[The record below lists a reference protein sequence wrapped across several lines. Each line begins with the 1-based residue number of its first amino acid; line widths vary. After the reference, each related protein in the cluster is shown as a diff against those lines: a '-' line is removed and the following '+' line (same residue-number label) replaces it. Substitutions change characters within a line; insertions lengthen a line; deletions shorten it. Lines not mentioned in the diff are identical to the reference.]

1 MQEQCKEIVVVDDDV
16 SMGEAIRRLLSAAG
30 LPVKVFRSAESFLET
45 GITQNTAC
53 LVLDVHLPGL
63 SGFELNQQ
71 LVQSGTK
78 LPVVFITAHD
88 ELISREKAEEAG
100 ALAYLTKPF
109 PGRRL
114 LAALLEPSNGT
125 GLSDRVTLPR
135 PLGS

>member
-1 MQEQCKEIVVVDDDV
+1 MPAQAKEIVVVDDDV
-16 SMGEAIRRLLSAAG
+16 SMGDAIRRLLTAAG
-30 LPVKVFRSAESFLET
+30 LSVKVFRSAESFLET
-45 GITQNTAC
+45 GIIEKTAC

-71 LVQSGTK
+71 LVQSGTR

-114 LAALLEPSNGT
+114 LAALLGP
-125 GLSDRVTLPR
+125 SDRTGFSDEPTFH
-135 PLGS
+135 PPIGS